1 LETPSKQVV
10 AIIPCAGLGRRMGGV
25 VPKQFLEI
33 QGKPL
38 VVFTLDKFE
47 RCPEI
52 HHVVLVVPPDHIETA
67 RAMTERWGMSKVDK
81 VVAGGDERQDSV
93 ANGLGEL
100 PEECEIVIVHDGVR
114 PFISISKIQEVV
126 AAARKKG
133 AAILAVPVKDTV
145 KRGRDGCVEE
155 TLERDSLWAVQT
167 PQGFRTDWIRAA
179 YEKARQDGYSGT
191 DDAALLERCGYR
203 VTIVEG
209 EERNV
214 KITSPEDLAWAE
226 FRIKEEGL

>member
-10 AIIPCAGLGRRMGGV
+10 AIIPCAGLGRRIGGV

-33 QGKPL
+33 QRKPL
-38 VVFTLDKFE
+38 LIITLEKFE
-47 RCPEI
+47 QCPEI
-52 HHVVLVVPPDHIETA
+52 HRVVLVVPPDHIETA
-67 RAMTERWGMSKVDK
+67 RAMSERWGMNKVDK
-81 VVAGGDERQDSV
+81 VVAGGKERQDSV

-114 PFISISKIQEVV
+114 PFVSISKIQEVIAV
-126 AAARKKG
+126 AREKG

-145 KRGRDGCVEE
+145 KRGRNGCVDK
-155 TLERDSLWAVQT
+155 TLERDSLWAAQT
-167 PQGFRTDWIRAA
+167 PQGFRTDWLKTA
-179 YEKARQDGYSGT
+179 YEKARRDGYSAT
-191 DDAALLERCGYR
+191 DDAALVERCGYR
-203 VTIVEG
+203 VTIVQG
-209 EERNV
+209 EESNI

>member
-1 LETPSKQVV
+1 METPSKQVV

-38 VVFTLDKFE
+38 LIYTLDKFE

-52 HHVVLVVPPDHIETA
+52 HRVVLVVPPDHIETA
-67 RAMTERWGMSKVDK
+67 RAMTERWGMDKVFT

-93 ANGLGEL
+93 ANGLREL

-114 PFISISKIQEVV
+114 PFVSTVKIQEVV
-126 AAARKKG
+126 AAAREEG

-145 KRGRDGCVEE
+145 KRGGDGCVEE
-155 TLERDSLWAVQT
+155 TLERNSLWAVQT
-167 PQGFRTDWIRAA
+167 PQGFRIDWIRTA
-179 YEKARQDGYSGT
+179 YKKAREDGYSGT

-203 VTIVEG
+203 VSIVEG
-209 EERNV
+209 EERNI

-226 FRIKEEGL
+226 YRVKEEEF

>member
-1 LETPSKQVV
+1 
-10 AIIPCAGLGRRMGGV
+10 MGGV
-25 VPKQFLEI
+25 APKQFLEI

-38 VVFTLDKFE
+38 LIFTLDKFE
-47 RCPEI
+47 RCLEI
-52 HHVVLVVPPDHIETA
+52 HRVILVVPQDHIETA
-67 RAMTERWGMSKVDK
+67 RAMTERWGMNKVDK
-81 VVAGGDERQDSV
+81 VIAGGAERQDSV
-93 ANGLGEL
+93 ANGLREL

-114 PFISISKIQEVV
+114 PFVSISKIQEVV
-126 AAARKKG
+126 AAAREKG
-133 AAILAVPVKDTV
+133 AAILAVPGKDTA
-145 KRGRDGCVEE
+145 KRGRDRCVEE

-167 PQGFRTDWIRAA
+167 PQGFRTDWIKTA
-179 YEKARQDGYSGT
+179 YERARQDGYSGT

-226 FRIKEEGL
+226 FWVKEEGL